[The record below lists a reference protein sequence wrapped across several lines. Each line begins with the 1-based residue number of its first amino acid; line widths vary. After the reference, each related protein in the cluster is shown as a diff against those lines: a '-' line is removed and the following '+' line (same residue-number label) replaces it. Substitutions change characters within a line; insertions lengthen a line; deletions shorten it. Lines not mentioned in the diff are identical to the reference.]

1 MKKYFKLI
9 ISASLL
15 LCGVIAQENQ
25 SAKDLA
31 NSEAMKE
38 VQNAAADIEK
48 FPSSVLYDY
57 ASKKLGKKGKII
69 GEVNADNSIYQIG
82 SATTVISSGSR
93 GFITSRNVAFRKA
106 VLQAKAEFV
115 RLQGMRIASEES
127 AKYFEDFGQGTDPDT
142 QKKASML
149 SKLKRLANE
158 KVDNALI
165 EMGVSRTEVSSM
177 NQEQKEKMVEEEYSA
192 RGLQLAAGM
201 LKGLSICK
209 IVEGQIKGG
218 DYEVAVLMKY
228 SPENQKLAAMIGQD
242 NNAYI
247 DPAKP
252 SKTLD
257 KIKKQEAKDLI
268 PRLGVITTVDSNG
281 QYVVIAFGQA
291 EVRKVSRRQSAEV
304 NRAYA
309 KAANQARDNLKNFV
323 AQDISVEEITENAE
337 KLTEYADGSQNLFT
351 EDRFEQVVAAKMS
364 VVDNLRSYP
373 MKRWTGTHPISGDT
387 IAGVVVAWSKD
398 LADKSRAVE
407 ETLNTSDADLLRDQN
422 SNDSSDSESI
432 SNETGIMMGGD
443 DEDF

>member
-31 NSEAMKE
+31 NTEAMKE

-149 SKLKRLANE
+149 
-158 KVDNALI
+158 
-165 EMGVSRTEVSSM
+165 
-177 NQEQKEKMVEEEYSA
+177 
-192 RGLQLAAGM
+192 
-201 LKGLSICK
+201 
-209 IVEGQIKGG
+209 
-218 DYEVAVLMKY
+218 
-228 SPENQKLAAMIGQD
+228 
-242 NNAYI
+242 
-247 DPAKP
+247 
-252 SKTLD
+252 
-257 KIKKQEAKDLI
+257 
-268 PRLGVITTVDSNG
+268 
-281 QYVVIAFGQA
+281 
-291 EVRKVSRRQSAEV
+291 
-304 NRAYA
+304 
-309 KAANQARDNLKNFV
+309 
-323 AQDISVEEITENAE
+323 
-337 KLTEYADGSQNLFT
+337 
-351 EDRFEQVVAAKMS
+351 
-364 VVDNLRSYP
+364 
-373 MKRWTGTHPISGDT
+373 
-387 IAGVVVAWSKD
+387 
-398 LADKSRAVE
+398 
-407 ETLNTSDADLLRDQN
+407 
-422 SNDSSDSESI
+422 
-432 SNETGIMMGGD
+432 
-443 DEDF
+443 